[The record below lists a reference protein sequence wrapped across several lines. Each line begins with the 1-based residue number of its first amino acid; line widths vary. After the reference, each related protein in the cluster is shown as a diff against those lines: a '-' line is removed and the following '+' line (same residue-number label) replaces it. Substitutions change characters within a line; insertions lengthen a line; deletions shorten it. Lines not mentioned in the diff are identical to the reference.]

1 MILNKESGAW
11 GVSGVSTDFR
21 DIERQ
26 AAAGDER
33 SILALESRAY
43 IIAQYIA
50 KFIVTL
56 QGIDYLTFSGGIGE
70 NGFEERERIVNYL
83 EFMGIK
89 LDRERNKARGKETMI
104 SADDSKVKIYIIP
117 TNEEIMIAKDTYN
130 LVKDLV
136 K

>member
-1 MILNKESGAW
+1 M
-11 GVSGVSTDFR
+11 
-21 DIERQ
+21 
-26 AAAGDER
+26 
-33 SILALESRAY
+33 
-43 IIAQYIA
+43 
-50 KFIVTL
+50 
-56 QGIDYLTFSGGIGE
+56 QGIDYLTFSGGIVE
-70 NGFEERERIVNYL
+70 NGFEERERILNYL

>member
-1 MILNKESGAW
+1 M
-11 GVSGVSTDFR
+11 
-21 DIERQ
+21 
-26 AAAGDER
+26 
-33 SILALESRAY
+33 
-43 IIAQYIA
+43 
-50 KFIVTL
+50 

-70 NGFEERERIVNYL
+70 NGFEERERILNYL

-89 LDRERNKARGKETMI
+89 LDRERNKARGKEAMI

>member
-1 MILNKESGAW
+1 MNP
-11 GVSGVSTDFR
+11 
-21 DIERQ
+21 
-26 AAAGDER
+26 
-33 SILALESRAY
+33 SI
-43 IIAQYIA
+43 
-50 KFIVTL
+50 FISYSNQDLSEAT
-56 QGIDYLTFSGGIGE
+56 
-70 NGFEERERIVNYL
+70 RIVNYL